1 MNRDQKAAVVDEIAE
16 QIKAAQAIF
25 AVDYRGLSVA
35 QAAALR
41 ATLRES
47 DTKFRIVKNSLSERA
62 ADKAGAES
70 LKSLLEGPTALALV
84 HGDAALAAKAL
95 SDAARQLQ
103 ILEFKGGLMD
113 GAALSADQV
122 RAIARLP
129 SRDVLNAQLVGTI
142 AAPLTGLV
150 RGLNALIAGIAIQ
163 LKAIADQGLVSGVAP
178 EAAAEPEPEP
188 EPRPRLSPRPP
199 LNRSPRPPR
208 SRSRSRSPRPR
219 LSPRPP
225 LSRSPRPPRSRSPTP
240 PLNRSRSRSPRP
252 RLSPRPP
259 LSRSPWPP
267 WSRSRS
273 PRPLEPEAAAEPE
286 PAAAVEPEPE
296 PVAAAEPEPEP
307 AAEPVPEPEVA
318 AEPEPAAAAEP
329 EPEPAAEPE
338 PEVAAEPEPAAEAE
352 PEPEATTE
360 QSDEPEQDAA
370 SDAGTSDDAKEEA

>member
-163 LKAIADQGLVSGVAP
+163 LKAIADQGLVSGVTP
-178 EAAAEPEPEP
+178 EAAAEPEPAAAVEPEAAAEP
-188 EPRPRLSPRPP
+188 EPAAAAEPEPEPAAAV
-199 LNRSPRPPR
+199 
-208 SRSRSRSPRPR
+208 
-219 LSPRPP
+219 
-225 LSRSPRPPRSRSPTP
+225 
-240 PLNRSRSRSPRP
+240 
-252 RLSPRPP
+252 
-259 LSRSPWPP
+259 
-267 WSRSRS
+267 
-273 PRPLEPEAAAEPE
+273 EPEAAAEPE

-296 PVAAAEPEPEP
+296 PAAAVEPEAAAEPEPAAAVEPEPQPAAAVEPEAAAEPEPAAAAEPEPEAAAEPEPEP
-307 AAEPVPEPEVA
+307 AAAVEPEAA

-338 PEVAAEPEPAAEAE
+338 PEVAAEPESAAEAE